1 MGTVRIVVCP
11 NVFSSQRAGGPGG
24 FDFWVAYMAAGNS
37 GQALI
42 AGFLNSPEYHNR
54 FLP

>member
-1 MGTVRIVVCP
+1 MMYIGML
-11 NVFSSQRAGGPGG
+11 QREADAGGLSYWAG
-24 FDFWVAYMAAGNS
+24 YMNAGNS

-42 AGFLNSPEYHNR
+42 VQFLAAPEYHNR